1 MFAVFVVVSVMVVTI
16 VLHEAGHLVAARLF
30 GMSVSTFSIGLG
42 PKIFGFRTGSGPMR
56 EIEWVVR
63 ALPLGGYVRIH
74 GMFEGMQGQE
84 RTLLLSEGRTEDE
97 SAMLLAADRL
107 YCNQPGY
114 KQAIVMSAGVC
125 VNLAC
130 SMGTLILTLWML
142 GAPQP
147 VDTVEA
153 DSPTSVG
160 VHLPHEGAKAG
171 AQPITLWK
179 ATGLAC
185 SMVKEASVDMIVA
198 LQRPVENVSSPIQMV
213 EQTNKV
219 VQRKLHPGF
228 VWVVTFAGL
237 NCAVALFN
245 ILPIPALDGGHLVCA
260 IFKATVG
267 IPVPAVVQSVSSA
280 VCVLLLSGLMLY
292 ALVRDTLALFR

>member
-1 MFAVFVVVSVMVVTI
+1 MFAVFVVLSVMVVTI
-16 VLHEAGHLVAARLF
+16 VLHEAGHLLAARFF

-42 PKIFGFRTGSGPMR
+42 PKIFGFRTGSGRMR
-56 EIEWVVR
+56 EIEWIVR

-114 KQAIVMSAGVC
+114 NQAIVMSAGVC

-130 SMGTLILTLWML
+130 SMGTLTLTLWLL

-147 VDTVEA
+147 VDKVDT

-160 VHLPHEGAKAG
+160 VHLPHEGAEVG
-171 AQPITLWK
+171 TQPITLAK

-185 SMVKEASVDMIVA
+185 SMVKEASVDMLVA

-213 EQTNKV
+213 EQTNRI

-228 VWVVTFAGL
+228 IWVMTFAAL
-237 NCAVALFN
+237 NCAIALFN

-260 IFKATVG
+260 IFKG
-267 IPVPAVVQSVSSA
+267 IGMPVPFVVQVVSSTA
-280 VCVLLLSGLMLY
+280 CILLLSGLMGYGLIRDVI
-292 ALVRDTLALFR
+292 ALLW

>member
-1 MFAVFVVVSVMVVTI
+1 MVAVFVVVSVMLVTI
-16 VLHEAGHLVAARLF
+16 ALHEAGHLLAARFF

-42 PKIFGFRTGSGPMR
+42 PKIFGFRTRRGRMR

-63 ALPLGGYVRIH
+63 ALPVGGYVRIH
-74 GMFEGMQGQE
+74 GMFEGMAPRE
-84 RTLLLSEGRTEDE
+84 REFLISEGRTPEE
-97 SAMLLAADRL
+97 CSALLATDRL

-130 SMGTLILTLWML
+130 SMGTLILTLWLL

-147 VDTVEA
+147 VDTAEA

-160 VHLPHEGAKAG
+160 AHLPHEGAEVG
-171 AQPITLWK
+171 TQPITLAK

-185 SMVKEASVDMIVA
+185 SMVKEASVDMLVA

-228 VWVVTFAGL
+228 VWVVTFASL
-237 NCAVALFN
+237 NCAIALFN

-260 IFKATVG
+260 IFKGTVG
-267 IPVPAVVQSVSSA
+267 IPVPVVVQSISSA
-280 VCVLLLSGLMLY
+280 VCVLLLSGLMLF
-292 ALVRDTLALFR
+292 ALIRDTLALFR